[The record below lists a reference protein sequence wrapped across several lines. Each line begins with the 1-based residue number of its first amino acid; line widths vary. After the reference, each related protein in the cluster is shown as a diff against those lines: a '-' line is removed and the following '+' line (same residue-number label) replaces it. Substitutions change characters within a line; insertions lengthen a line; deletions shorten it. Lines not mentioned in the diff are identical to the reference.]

1 MSDASNEPQVT
12 TAVLPFPCDTPAR
25 KLDMDMYTAIVGH
38 VPVIDPSLAHKEAAD
53 APKPV
58 AELARSWS
66 PVNFCLEL
74 RRACV
79 DNIMRHAQRQQVTD
93 FIRRV
98 GQSATRQIAG
108 SQQYPKFVR
117 SREMTSNQRER
128 AA

>member
-1 MSDASNEPQVT
+1 MKEKTGDGGQPPTNMT
-12 TAVLPFPCDTPAR
+12 IPFPTKTPAQR
-25 KLDMDMYTAIVGH
+25 LERDLYSAIVGH
-38 VPVIDPSLAHKEAAD
+38 PPVIDPTLAVKESMD

-58 AELARSWS
+58 GDLARAWS

-79 DNIMRHAQRQQVTD
+79 DNLLRHAQRQQVTD

-98 GQSATRQIAG
+98 GHNATRQIVG
-108 SQQYPKFVR
+108 PPNPKFVR
-117 SREMTSNQRER
+117 SRVANEHDK